1 MVYWQ
6 EKKTL
11 IIKRVGSVI
20 LSIHDLSQMSVSV
33 IIDNFLW
40 MTFTNTTFSDQFKG
54 SFYPW
59 FFPSALQN
67 FVRLESPRFHE
78 KNLSKR
84 SLSFTHNKCSQLQP
98 DISPLL
104 FFVLAATW
112 TVVLPGRTY
121 FCLICGHASLPHCL

>member
-1 MVYWQ
+1 MYHGGFSSMTYD
-6 EKKTL
+6 KSRGRFFL
-11 IIKRVGSVI
+11 SGRV
-20 LSIHDLSQMSVSV
+20 
-33 IIDNFLW
+33 
-40 MTFTNTTFSDQFKG
+40 DQFKG

-59 FFPSALQN
+59 FFPSALPN

-104 FFVLAATW
+104 FFVLAAT
-112 TVVLPGRTY
+112 TRVVLPGRTY
-121 FCLICGHASLPHCL
+121 LCLICGHASLPHCLYMLRYTHRLIQFSMIKSIT